1 MSEGYLYCFS
11 NEYMPG
17 ILKIGYT
24 KRSPIERLKEANSF
38 SWGLPFFKLVIAK
51 KVNDYKQKEK
61 YLHKILT
68 NNNTRICNQREF
80 FRISCEEIID
90 YFNLMDGVDD
100 VEEIKTNDENIEE
113 IKTNNENIEEIKTN
127 YENIEEIK
135 TNDDNFDEN
144 ITDTDSNTDTKKC
157 RDATKCFINGQR
169 VMHKTNGHE
178 WIGIYNSN
186 NNSIIHNEIEYK
198 GRSPLNCFVKAHYIT
213 MRPDRT
219 PRANAW
225 NECMYEVNGVW
236 YSTND
241 IIAN

>member
-17 ILKIGYT
+17 IVKIGYT

-100 VEEIKTNDENIEE
+100 IEEIKTNDENIEE
-113 IKTNNENIEEIKTN
+113 II
-127 YENIEEIK
+127 
-135 TNDDNFDEN
+135 TNDENFEEN
-144 ITDTDSNTDTKKC
+144 ITDTDSNTDAKKC

-169 VMHKTNGHE
+169 IMHKTNGHE

-213 MRPDRT
+213 IRPDRT
-219 PRANAW
+219 PLANAW

-236 YSTND
+236 LSTND
-241 IIAN
+241 IMTN